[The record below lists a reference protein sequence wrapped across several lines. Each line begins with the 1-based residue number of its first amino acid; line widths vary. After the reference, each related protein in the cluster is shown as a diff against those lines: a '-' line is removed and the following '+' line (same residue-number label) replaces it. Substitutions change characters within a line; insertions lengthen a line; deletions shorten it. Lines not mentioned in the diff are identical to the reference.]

1 MSRAKG
7 HCGGEM
13 DSVWLVSKEQYGDRA
28 GTESTV
34 NSSMALSVS
43 VCWLLALSC
52 LAVSVRAECSRQC
65 ALCIYSLLE
74 QRVEG
79 STGTCTLECG
89 GSMDSR
95 KLELCRDVLTEE
107 ERVNLDG
114 LKLEGENAEHLLA
127 KKYGGFMKRYGGFM
141 MKKAAEVSGV
151 TGTAESDRPDGISPS
166 PSKKYGGF
174 MKKDDAQDASEEQ
187 LDLLREILRSGI
199 RPDEA
204 GRDLHKRYGGFM
216 RRVGTPQWPDYQ
228 KRYGLYKRWEDGGET
243 AMPDK
248 RYGGFMD

>member
-1 MSRAKG
+1 
-7 HCGGEM
+7 
-13 DSVWLVSKEQYGDRA
+13 
-28 GTESTV
+28 
-34 NSSMALSVS
+34 MALSVS

-74 QRVEG
+74 QR
-79 STGTCTLECG
+79 TCTLECG

-151 TGTAESDRPDGISPS
+151 TGTAESD
-166 PSKKYGGF
+166 SKKYGGF